1 MEVRRTAPV
10 KLVVPDEYHDDLHET
25 ADQFLHCAN
34 EASNYCWDTISYE
47 NCVTSNSKAR
57 DALYD
62 RLKDETDLNA
72 NLVQEAIRRAVHAVK
87 TGVDRWK
94 MGKRSNKPEF
104 TSWSMVYDK
113 RSATFYRNKISLATV
128 NGRVEF
134 EFELPADS
142 PTPYEE
148 YVLSEDYEFRT
159 STLQYDQASD
169 EFYFHVTTRK
179 VDENGEAVEAEVPD
193 DTGHQT
199 VLGIDLGVNSLAVTS
214 TGTFWSGDE
223 YDHWTQEFERRR
235 AEMHQRGTQAA
246 HNALLRLGKRERA
259 WRKQSIH
266 TVANEIVAEAVA
278 HDCDVIVFEDLTDI
292 QEQLPHADWHHIWAF
307 RRLVEYVEYKA
318 PERGVA
324 VEQVEPNHTSQR
336 CSRTDCGFT
345 HEDNREGE
353 QFKCQK
359 CGYEV
364 NADYNGA
371 KNIGLRYMRKRT
383 HSLRSSPTSG
393 SVDVLENEVFQ
404 WSGNLRFPSTPVDV
418 RINGGTVNGNG
429 YHSVDS

>member
-1 MEVRRTAPV
+1 MGVRRTAPV

-25 ADQFLHCAN
+25 ANQFRYCAN
-34 EASNYCWDTISYE
+34 QASDYCWDNTNYE

-87 TGVDRWK
+87 SGVDRWK
-94 MGKRSNKPEF
+94 NGKRTNKPAF
-104 TSWSMVYDK
+104 TSWSIVFDK

-134 EFELPADS
+134 EFELPAGS

-148 YVLSEDYEFRT
+148 YVLSEVYEFRT

-179 VDENGEAVEAEVPD
+179 VDDDGEAVEIEVSD

-199 VLGIDLGVNSLAVTS
+199 VLGIDLGVNSLAVAS

-223 YDHWTQEFERRR
+223 YDHWIHEFEKRR
-235 AEMHQRGTQAA
+235 AEMQQRGTQAA

-259 WRKQSIH
+259 WRKQYIH
-266 TVANEIVAEAVA
+266 TVANEIVAEAVEYE
-278 HDCDVIVFEDLTDI
+278 CDVIVFEDLTDI
-292 QEQLPHADWHHIWAF
+292 RERLPSADWHHVWAF
-307 RRLVEYVEYKA
+307 RRLVEYVAYKA
-318 PERGVA
+318 PEEGVS
-324 VEQVEPNHTSQR
+324 VEQVDPDHTSQR
-336 CSRTDCGFT
+336 CSHTDCGFT
-345 HEDNREGE
+345 HEDNRDGQ
-353 QFKCQK
+353 QFECLK

-371 KNIGLRYMRKRT
+371 KNIALRYMRKRT

-393 SVDVLENEVFQ
+393 NADA
-404 WSGNLRFPSTPVDV
+404 PVDV
-418 RINGGTVNGNG
+418 RITGGTLNSNG
-429 YHSVDS
+429 YQAV